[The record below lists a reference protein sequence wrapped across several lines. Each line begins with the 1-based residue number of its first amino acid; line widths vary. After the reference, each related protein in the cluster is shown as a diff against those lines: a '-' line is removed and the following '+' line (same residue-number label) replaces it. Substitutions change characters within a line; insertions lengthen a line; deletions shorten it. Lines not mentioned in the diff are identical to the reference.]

1 MFDGAEEQCFLV
13 GEIVVDRA
21 LRDARRL
28 ADVLEAR
35 VAVATL
41 GEYAERGIE
50 YFVRAVVGP
59 PLPSECFGRHAES
72 EITYSQV

>member
-1 MFDGAEEQCFLV
+1 
-13 GEIVVDRA
+13 VVDRA

-35 VAVATL
+35 VAVAAF

-50 YFVRAVVGP
+50 YLMRAVIGP
-59 PLPSECFGRHAES
+59 PFPSERFGRHAG
-72 EITYSQV
+72 I